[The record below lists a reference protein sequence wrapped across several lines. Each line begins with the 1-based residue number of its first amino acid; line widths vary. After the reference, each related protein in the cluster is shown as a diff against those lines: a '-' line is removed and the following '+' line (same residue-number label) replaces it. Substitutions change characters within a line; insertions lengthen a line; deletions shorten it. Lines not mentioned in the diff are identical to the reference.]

1 VILPIV
7 LEDRSVVNESSWRYV
22 PATFSKSVQAREC
35 VFGGFSEVSPG
46 WVERLEAPVACN
58 VILLCCGEP
67 VDLQP
72 ALSCGSASRLDAFSA
87 GLQVPA
93 QRVRHAGVND
103 CVEVRLPPLAAY
115 ALFGGAIVERNRAPV
130 DLLEIAPLPT
140 KILLDQL
147 RATRDWGA
155 RLLAVDRFP
164 ARGFAES
171 RERIRPELAWAWHTL
186 ERSGGQVAVRALAET
201 IGWSERHFIN
211 QFCAYF
217 GVRPKAAAR
226 RLRFSRAFGDVL
238 SGSGSDLC
246 AIAARAGFSD
256 QSHMTREFR
265 DLSGLTPATLRK
277 ARFSDLPG
285 IPAAA
290 LAD

>member
-1 VILPIV
+1 M
-7 LEDRSVVNESSWRYV
+7 SESSWRYV
-22 PATFSKSVQAREC
+22 PATSSKSVQAREC
-35 VFGGFSEVSPG
+35 IFGGFNEVSPG
-46 WVERLEAPVACN
+46 SVERLEAPVACS
-58 VILLCCGEP
+58 VIVLCCGEP

-115 ALFGGAIVERNRAPV
+115 ALFGGAIVERNLAPV

-140 KILLDQL
+140 RILLDQL
-147 RATRDWGA
+147 RATGDWGA
-155 RLLAVDRFP
+155 RLLAVDRFL

-186 ERSGGQVAVRALAET
+186 ERSNGQVAVRALAET
-201 IGWSERHFIN
+201 IGWSGRHFTN
-211 QFCAYF
+211 QFRAYF
-217 GVRPKAAAR
+217 GVHPKAAAR
-226 RLRFSRAFGDVL
+226 RLRFSRAFSDVL
-238 SGSGSDLC
+238 AGPGRDLC
-246 AIAARAGFSD
+246 AIAAQAGFSD

-265 DLSGLTPATLRK
+265 DLSGLTPAALRK

>member
-1 VILPIV
+1 VIMAIV
-7 LEDRSVVNESSWRYV
+7 LEERSFVNESRWSYV
-22 PATFSKSVQAREC
+22 PATSSKSVHTRGC
-35 VFGGFSEVSPG
+35 VFGGFSEASHG
-46 WVERLEAPVACN
+46 SVERLETPVACT
-58 VILLCCGEP
+58 VIVLCCGEP
-67 VDLQP
+67 IDLQP
-72 ALSCGSASRLDAFSA
+72 ALSCGSTSRLDAFSA

-115 ALFGGAIVERNRAPV
+115 ALFGGAIVERNRAPT

-147 RATRDWGA
+147 RDTGDWGA
-155 RLLAVDRFP
+155 RLMAVDRFL
-164 ARGFAES
+164 ARRFAES

-186 ERSGGQVAVRALAET
+186 ERSDGQVAIRALAKT

-226 RLRFSRAFGDVL
+226 RLRFSRAFSEVL
-238 SGSGSDLC
+238 SGPGSDLC
-246 AIAARAGFSD
+246 TIAARAGFSD

-265 DLSGLTPATLRK
+265 DLSGLTPAALRK

-290 LAD
+290 LSN

>member
-1 VILPIV
+1 VILSIV
-7 LEDRSVVNESSWRYV
+7 PEERCVVSESGWRYV
-22 PATFSKSVQAREC
+22 PATASKSVQAREC

-46 WVERLEAPVACN
+46 SVERLEAPVACT
-58 VILLCCGEP
+58 VIVLCCGEP
-67 VDLQP
+67 VHLQP
-72 ALSCGSASRLDAFSA
+72 ALSSGSASRLDAFSA

-93 QRVRHAGVND
+93 QRARHAGVND

-130 DLLEIAPLPT
+130 DLLEIAPLAT
-140 KILLDQL
+140 KILLERL
-147 RATRDWGA
+147 RGTRDWGA
-155 RLLAVDRFP
+155 RLLAVDRFL
-164 ARGFAES
+164 ARGFGES

-186 ERSGGQVAVRALAET
+186 ERSDGQVAVRALAET

-211 QFCAYF
+211 QFRAYF

-226 RLRFSRAFGDVL
+226 RLRFSRAFSDVL
-238 SGSGSDLC
+238 AGAGHDLC
-246 AIAARAGFSD
+246 AIAAHAGFSD

-265 DLSGLTPATLRK
+265 DLSGLTPAALRK
-277 ARFSDLPG
+277 ARFNDLPG

>member
-1 VILPIV
+1 VIPHIV
-7 LEDRSVVNESSWRYV
+7 LEERCVVNESSWRYV
-22 PATFSKSVQAREC
+22 PAASSKSVQAREC
-35 VFGGFSEVSPG
+35 IFGGFSEVSPRP
-46 WVERLEAPVACN
+46 VERLETPVACT
-58 VILLCCGEP
+58 VIVLCCGEP

-72 ALSCGSASRLDAFSA
+72 ALSCGSASRLEVFAA

-103 CVEVRLPPLAAY
+103 CIEVRLPPPAAY

-130 DLLEIAPLPT
+130 DLSEIAPLPIT
-140 KILLDQL
+140 ILLDQL
-147 RATRDWGA
+147 RAARDWGT
-155 RLLAVDRFP
+155 RLLAVDRFL

-186 ERSGGQVAVRALAET
+186 ERTEGQVAVRTLAKT
-201 IGWSERHFIN
+201 IGWSERHFVT

-226 RLRFSRAFGDVL
+226 RLRFSRAFSDVL
-238 SGSGSDLC
+238 ASPGSDLC
-246 AIAARAGFSD
+246 TIAARAGFSD

-265 DLSGLTPATLRK
+265 DLSGLTPAALRK

>member
-1 VILPIV
+1 
-7 LEDRSVVNESSWRYV
+7 VNESSWRYV
-22 PATFSKSVQAREC
+22 PATSSKSVQARQC
-35 VFGGFSEVSPG
+35 VSGGFSEVSPG
-46 WVERLEAPVACN
+46 SVERLEPPIAGT

-130 DLLEIAPLPT
+130 DLLEIAPVPT

-147 RATRDWGA
+147 RSTRDWGT
-155 RLLAVDRFP
+155 RLVAVDRFL

-171 RERIRPELAWAWHTL
+171 RERIRPELVWAWHTL
-186 ERSGGQVAVRALAET
+186 ERSDGQVAVRALART

-226 RLRFSRAFGDVL
+226 RLRFSRAFSDLL
-238 SGSGSDLC
+238 SGPGGDLC
-246 AIAARAGFSD
+246 TIAARSGFSD

-265 DLSGLTPATLRK
+265 DLAGLTPATLRK

>member
-1 VILPIV
+1 
-7 LEDRSVVNESSWRYV
+7 VNESRWSYV
-22 PATFSKSVQAREC
+22 PAASSQSVHARGC

-46 WVERLEAPVACN
+46 SVERLEVPPACT

-93 QRVRHAGVND
+93 QRVTHAGIND
-103 CVEVRLPPLAAY
+103 CVEIRLPPLAAY
-115 ALFGGAIVERNRAPV
+115 ALLGGALVERNRAPV
-130 DLLEIAPLPT
+130 DLLEIAPLST

-147 RATRDWGA
+147 RATTDWSA
-155 RLLAVDRFP
+155 RLLAVDRFL

-171 RERIRPELAWAWHTL
+171 RARVRPELAWAWHTL
-186 ERSGGQVAVRALAET
+186 ERSDGQVTVRALAET

-211 QFCAYF
+211 QFRAYF

-226 RLRFSRAFGDVL
+226 RLRFSRAFSDVL
-238 SGSGSDLC
+238 SGPGSDLC
-246 AIAARAGFSD
+246 TIAARAGFSD

-290 LAD
+290 LADQGSSVFFKT

>member
-7 LEDRSVVNESSWRYV
+7 LEEHGVVNESRWSYV
-22 PATFSKSVQAREC
+22 PAIASKSVQAREC
-35 VFGGFSEVSPG
+35 VFGGFSEVSPES
-46 WVERLEAPVACN
+46 VERLEMPVAGT

-67 VDLQP
+67 VDLEP
-72 ALSCGSASRLDAFSA
+72 ALSQGSTSRLAAFSA

-93 QRVRHAGVND
+93 QRVKHAGVND

-115 ALFGGAIVERNRAPV
+115 ALFGGAVVERNRAPV
-130 DLLEIAPLPT
+130 DLSEIAPLPT
-140 KILLDQL
+140 QILLDQL
-147 RATRDWGA
+147 RATGDWDA
-155 RLLAVDRFP
+155 RLLAVDRFL
-164 ARGFAES
+164 ARRFAES
-171 RERIRPELAWAWHTL
+171 RERIRPELVWAWHTL
-186 ERSGGQVAVRALAET
+186 EGFGGQVTVRTLAKT

-226 RLRFSRAFGDVL
+226 RLRFSRAFSDVL
-238 SGSGSDLC
+238 SGPGSDLC
-246 AIAARAGFSD
+246 TIAARTGFSD

-265 DLSGLTPATLRK
+265 DLSGLTPAALRK

-290 LAD
+290 LPN

>member
-1 VILPIV
+1 VIPSIV
-7 LEDRSVVNESSWRYV
+7 PEERWVVSESSWRYV
-22 PATFSKSVQAREC
+22 PAASSKSVQAREC

-46 WVERLEAPVACN
+46 SVERLAAPIACT
-58 VILLCCGEP
+58 VIVLCCGEP

-140 KILLDQL
+140 KILLEQL
-147 RATRDWGA
+147 RGTGDWGA
-155 RLLAVDRFP
+155 RLLAVDRFL
-164 ARGFAES
+164 ARGFGES
-171 RERIRPELAWAWHTL
+171 RERIRPELAWAWRTL
-186 ERSGGQVAVRALAET
+186 ERSDGQIAVRALAET

-211 QFCAYF
+211 QFRAYF
-217 GVRPKAAAR
+217 GVRPKTAAR
-226 RLRFSRAFGDVL
+226 RLRFSRAFSDVL
-238 SGSGSDLC
+238 AGPGHDLC
-246 AIAARAGFSD
+246 AIAAQAGFSD

-265 DLSGLTPATLRK
+265 DLSGLTPALLRK